1 MWKLIFGGFIGSH
14 LCEKLMAKMPHKVLA
29 LDVYNDKIKHLLEP
43 ASAHPW
49 FDRIQF
55 HRLNIKNDS
64 HLRGLIKMSDLF
76 SSTPLSTHYHFKVS
90 QFLRSFFETILEF
103 LLYSINLAAICTLA
117 DYNTHPLDMIYSNF
131 INALPVVSIDW
142 EQNRVFFNSCCIW
155 NILEFDLIDWNF
167 YLFYVRFTKIW
178 LLFDWRWCVWLW
190 FLNLIRLSI
199 TQRTIS
205 ISFTSLLVR
214 CTGKRLGA
222 FFLKIVLFVR

>member
-1 MWKLIFGGFIGSH
+1 
-14 LCEKLMAKMPHKVLA
+14 MAKMPHKVLA

-117 DYNTHPLDMIYSNF
+117 DYNTRPLDMIYSNF
-131 INALPVVSIDW
+131 INALPVVSID
-142 EQNRVFFNSCCIW
+142 
-155 NILEFDLIDWNF
+155 
-167 YLFYVRFTKIW
+167 
-178 LLFDWRWCVWLW
+178 
-190 FLNLIRLSI
+190 
-199 TQRTIS
+199 
-205 ISFTSLLVR
+205 
-214 CTGKRLGA
+214 
-222 FFLKIVLFVR
+222 